1 MKWSVTLS
9 PWLTIIWSGANVND
23 LKSHAPTLLGS
34 TILNPPPV
42 GIVEF
47 AGGTSAGCSGVF
59 VALNGFA
66 TAACRLVAP
75 SKCTVFIQNSLLV
88 DWLGL
93 TITGL
98 VGSIV
103 IAPDADAAVVLLV
116 DWLGLVG
123 SIVIAPDT
131 FAAVV
136 LFAWASACCDICVC
150 IPKEADTITATIA
163 VAVMIAFVV
172 FV

>member
-47 AGGTSAGCSGVF
+47 EGGTSAGCSGVF

-66 TAACRLVAP
+66 TAACKFVAP
-75 SKCTVFIQNSLLV
+75 SRCTVFIQNSLLAV
-88 DWLGL
+88 WLGL
-93 TITGL
+93 TITGSL
-98 VGSIV
+98 
-103 IAPDADAAVVLLV
+103 ADPADADAAVV
-116 DWLGLVG
+116 
-123 SIVIAPDT
+123 P
-131 FAAVV
+131 
-136 LFAWASACCDICVC
+136 
-150 IPKEADTITATIA
+150 
-163 VAVMIAFVV
+163 
-172 FV
+172 